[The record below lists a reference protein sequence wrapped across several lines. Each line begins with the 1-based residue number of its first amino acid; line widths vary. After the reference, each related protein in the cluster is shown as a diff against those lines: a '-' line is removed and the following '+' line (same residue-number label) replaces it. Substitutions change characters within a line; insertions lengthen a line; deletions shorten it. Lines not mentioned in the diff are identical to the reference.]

1 MDELSISVTIAD
13 RPYRLKI
20 EKTDEETIRK
30 AAKLIEKTI
39 KEYSVNYAFKDKQ
52 DLLAMVALQFVT
64 SSLNFESQI
73 DFTENKLE
81 TKLSEIDHVL
91 SEVI

>member
-1 MDELSISVTIAD
+1 MDELSISVNIAD

>member
-30 AAKLIEKTI
+30 AAKLIEKTM

>member
-1 MDELSISVTIAD
+1 M
-13 RPYRLKI
+13 
-20 EKTDEETIRK
+20 
-30 AAKLIEKTI
+30 

-81 TKLSEIDHVL
+81 SKLSEIDHVL

>member
-1 MDELSISVTIAD
+1 MDELSISVNIAD

-30 AAKLIEKTI
+30 AAKLIEKTM

>member
-30 AAKLIEKTI
+30 ASKLIEKTM

>member
-1 MDELSISVTIAD
+1 MDELSISVNIAD

-30 AAKLIEKTI
+30 ASKLIEKTM

>member
-1 MDELSISVTIAD
+1 MGELSISVGIAD

-20 EKTDEETIRK
+20 EKADEETIRK
-30 AAKLIEKTI
+30 AAKLIEKTM

-81 TKLSEIDHVL
+81 SKLSEIDHVL